1 MSQSFVRRV
10 AMTGLA
16 AWAFLGVG
24 CAWMGGGGAL
34 STNPDRMARQAIEA
48 MGGKRAFDKTRFLY
62 WEFADHSHSW
72 DRQTGDYRVEY
83 RQSINLIVVLMNLKT
98 RKGKAFLNGLEM
110 PVSSQPEWIEAAR
123 GWFLDDSFWLLNV
136 MLTLQKGVH
145 REYVGIQEVGGKAYP
160 TLHAW
165 SDDPQGP
172 IPKGHY
178 WYYIDPQSHL
188 PVAWSF
194 HFDGDP
200 SEKQTYWWA
209 EMGKAG
215 ELSLPIA
222 YRQVNGERRLEIRD
236 LFSPTMIDQRV
247 FHRL

>member
-1 MSQSFVRRV
+1 
-10 AMTGLA
+10 LA
-16 AWAFLGVG
+16 AWAFLATG
-24 CAWMGGGGAL
+24 CAWLGRGGAL
-34 STNPDRMARQAIEA
+34 STNPDRMAHQVIDA
-48 MGGKRAFDKTRFLY
+48 MGGKRAFEETRFLC

-72 DRQTGDYRVEY
+72 DRQTGDYRVEQ
-83 RQSINLIVVLMNLKT
+83 RQATNLIVILMNLKT
-98 RKGKAFLNGLEM
+98 RQGKAFVNGLEL
-110 PVSSQPEWIEAAR
+110 PPSSQQDWIDTAS

-136 MLTLQKGVH
+136 VLTLQEGVH
-145 REYVGIQEVGGKAYP
+145 REYAGMQQVGGKAYP

-172 IPKGHY
+172 IPKGQY

-200 SEKQTYWWA
+200 SEKQTYFWA

-215 ELSLPIA
+215 ALTLPIA
-222 YRQVNGERRLEIRD
+222 YQQVDGARRLEIHN
-236 LFSPTMIDQRV
+236 LISPTMIDQRV